1 MSEAKGMV
9 QTWLEF
15 EALRKD
21 LEKKVHEMELSNFNL
36 TYGSK
41 TEADFR
47 QKLSEARALLD
58 KVETLVGPARVEPS
72 IS

>member
-1 MSEAKGMV
+1 MTPSLLES
-9 QTWLEF
+9 WLEF

-21 LEKKVHEMELSNFNL
+21 LERKIHDMELSNFNL

-58 KVETLVGPARVEPS
+58 KIEHLVGPARVEPS
-72 IS
+72 IT